1 MPDFVIDVAPSLSSF
16 VGTAWD
22 LTRRISPRVEVRVMQ
37 RDVYGRLDENQYPWF
52 YRVGPMAPSTPWC
65 VRLAD
70 EQGLF
75 RLLCFDFDGKDAHGV
90 NDELMEQAADECD
103 ALSRILDELAIAHVI
118 CQSSG
123 TGGRHIWLA
132 VQGGAA
138 ASTVAGVSHA
148 ARANYRTLDH
158 GMLLNARQGAAR
170 PPLSPHRDGSTSTI
184 LRGDLTVLVE
194 PSTTP
199 AQLQE
204 LAGVLDARKPA
215 LRSTDSSPSGPIND
229 AHQTHRPLSAKG
241 AAHMATIGGGAN
253 PSWTGFMCLLAAAHA
268 GWSAQDVEHAAR
280 TAPGMEHYR
289 SRNAGPGRR
298 RPRSAEEAA
307 RRLESQWAKAQQF
320 AVVQRALPARKDP
333 RDLSELT
340 RIVEDADALLMRFKA
355 SPGRWARTEA
365 AMSQRTVLSAL
376 AFLTLQTGKRT
387 VAASI
392 RELALLGGIGRTT
405 VADALQVLAESG
417 WVQCTSVAK
426 GGNAAEWCLSPSRM
440 APEGGFSTVSGS
452 VRSQPS
458 FNAAPPSEIFAKR
471 TSLVRQLED
480 ELTDGRH
487 DVFTRAGL
495 GHVAGKV
502 YGALRNIGQV
512 SREDVARMMG
522 VSLRH
527 ATTILSRLRTHRL
540 LVRAGTGWRR
550 SKNDLRRQAAVVL
563 GVDGYL
569 EGRAERYRI
578 EREVWTWWQAEMDTM
593 HSAPHSRPRR
603 SHVTSRTLTF
613 VEHSPAERAWPR
625 YPRAGD
631 GRGDHREARY
641 WAENGMLSP
650 DSLWWSSVA

>member
-1 MPDFVIDVAPSLSSF
+1 
-16 VGTAWD
+16 
-22 LTRRISPRVEVRVMQ
+22 MQ
-37 RDVYGRLDENQYPWF
+37 RDVYGRLEENQYPWF
-52 YRVGPMAPSTPWC
+52 HRVGPVAPSTPWC
-65 VRLAD
+65 LRLAD

-75 RLLCFDFDGKDAHGV
+75 RLLCFDFDGKDAHGA

-103 ALSRILDELAIAHVI
+103 ALSRVLDELAIAHVV

-132 VQGGAA
+132 VRGGAA
-138 ASTVAGVSHA
+138 ATIVAGVSHA

-170 PPLSPHRDGSTSTI
+170 PPLSPHRDGSASTV
-184 LRGDLTVLVE
+184 LRGDLNVLVV

-204 LAGVLDARKPA
+204 LGGVLDERKPA
-215 LRSTDSSPSGPIND
+215 LRSTEAAPSGPVDD
-229 AHQTHRPLSAKG
+229 AHRTHRALSAKG

-268 GWSAQDVEHAAR
+268 GWSVQDVEHAAR

-289 SRNAGPGRR
+289 TRNAGPGKR
-298 RPRSAEEAA
+298 RPRSAEETA
-307 RRLESQWAKAQQF
+307 RRLEGQWAKAQQF
-320 AVVQRALPARKDP
+320 AAVQRALPAGQDP

-340 RIVEDADALLMRFKA
+340 GIVEDAEALLARFQA

-365 AMSQRTVLSAL
+365 ATSQRTVLTAL
-376 AFLTLQTGKRT
+376 AYLTLQTGKRT

-392 RELALLGGIGRTT
+392 RELALMGGIGRTT
-405 VADALQVLAESG
+405 VADALQVLTETG
-417 WVQCTSVAK
+417 WVERTAVAD
-426 GGNAAEWCLSPSRM
+426 GGNAAEWRLSPTQT
-440 APEGGFSTVSGS
+440 APPDGFSTGFGT
-452 VRSQPS
+452 VRSQPLS
-458 FNAAPPSEIFAKR
+458 NAAPPSGVFAKR
-471 TSLVRQLED
+471 TALVRQLED

-495 GHVAGKV
+495 GHLAGKV
-502 YGALRNIGQV
+502 YAALRNRAQV
-512 SREDVARMMG
+512 SREDLVRIMG

-527 ATTILSRLRTHRL
+527 ATTILSRLRTHKL
-540 LVRAGTGWRR
+540 LVKDARGWRR
-550 SKNDLRRQAAVVL
+550 SRRDLRRQAAETL

-578 EREVWTWWQAEMDTM
+578 EREIWTWWQVEIQTM
-593 HSAPHSRPRR
+593 HSAPRSRPRR
-603 SHVTSRTLTF
+603 PHVTSRTLTF
-613 VEHSPAERAWPR
+613 VEDSPGERTWPR